1 MRKRLLTLGLAT
13 AMVLSLTACGSDNGK
28 KVESKK
34 TVAKTTEKTT
44 ADESK
49 TGEVVEKDGLK
60 KVPVITD
67 KKLNKKGKTGPIK
80 YNVKAIQVSK
90 LTATTDDMAQALGIE
105 KGKEAGLVA
114 MDVEVENTSDDTIN
128 FYFDQGKLTTNTKE
142 QVESDII
149 LSDHIDGEYLGK
161 VTHKGTL
168 MFILKNGKADKVND
182 LKLFVDAPSD
192 KDFNTVGDE
201 VKIELKFK

>member
-1 MRKRLLTLGLAT
+1 MRKRFLTLGLA
-13 AMVLSLTACGSDNGK
+13 AVMALSLTACGSDNGK

-67 KKLNKKGKTGPIK
+67 KKLNRKGKTGPIK
-80 YNVKAIQVSK
+80 YNIKAIQVSK
-90 LTATTDDMAQALGIE
+90 LTATTDEMAQALDVE
-105 KGKEAGLVA
+105 KDKEVGLVA
-114 MDVEVENTSDDTIN
+114 MDVEIENTSDDTIN

-142 QVESDII
+142 QVEANLM
-149 LSDHIDGEYLGK
+149 LSDNIDGEYLGK

-168 MFILKNGKADKVND
+168 MFILKNGKADKVNN

-192 KDFNTVGDE
+192 KDFNTAGDE

>member
-80 YNVKAIQVSK
+80 YNIKAIQVSK

>member
-149 LSDHIDGEYLGK
+149 LSDSIDGEYLGK
-161 VTHKGTL
+161 VSHKGTL

>member
-1 MRKRLLTLGLAT
+1 MA
-13 AMVLSLTACGSDNGK
+13 V
-28 KVESKK
+28 
-34 TVAKTTEKTT
+34 TTEKTT